1 VTSKERMQI
10 AMEHEEPDRVPYMA
24 TFVPEMEKLLKQR
37 YKDRLTEIFG
47 PSEAKYQGMSELDIL
62 FDHDMLLL
70 TYGISTGYYRETESD
85 TYIDE
90 WGITWKKIHYD
101 TINGRG
107 FYTEIVDFPL
117 ADASKLDT
125 YTSPDP
131 DDEDMGYAEAVIARY
146 GKTKY
151 ICGIIDCSIFEA
163 LKYLRGIEQS
173 LIDLIA
179 EKDIAHRVMDM
190 SVEYHLQLGLKLIER
205 GVDMLWLADDIGGE
219 HTLLMSPETFREMIK
234 PKMGYMIGELKKKN
248 KNIKVAFH
256 SDGYIEPVID
266 DLIEVGVDLL
276 NPVQPESMD
285 PAFIKKRYGDRLALW
300 GTVSTQVTLPFGKPE
315 DVEAEVRE
323 RIRTCA
329 PGGGFLLAP
338 THNIQLDV
346 PLENVDAFY
355 RAVKKYGQY
364 PVRF

>member
-1 VTSKERMQI
+1 
-10 AMEHEEPDRVPYMA
+10 MEHEEPDRVPYMA

-37 YKDRLTEIFG
+37 YRDRLAEISA

-90 WGITWKKIHYD
+90 WGITWKKIPYD
-101 TINGRG
+101 TLNGRG

-125 YTSPDP
+125 YTPPDP
-131 DDEDMGYAEAVIARY
+131 DYEDMGYAEAVIERY

-234 PKMGYMIGELKKKN
+234 PKMGYMIGELKKRN

-276 NPVQPESMD
+276 NPVQPESMG
-285 PAFIKKRYGDRLALW
+285 PAFIKKRYGDRIALW

-346 PLENVDAFY
+346 PLENVNAFY